1 MSATIKYKGNTIA
14 SITTDSSKTLK
25 TSGKYCED
33 DIIVENTKDGITP
46 SGNKAITAT
55 TSTQTGIDVTNY
67 ATVSVAPT
75 PSETKSVT
83 TNGDVTPSS
92 GKLLS
97 KVTVNVPTGTARDS
111 SDLTVS
117 GATVNV
123 PAGLYSSEASKSV
136 ASGTAGTPTASKG
149 AVSNNSVTVTP
160 SVANTTGYI
169 TGGTK
174 TGAGVKVSASELVS
188 GNKAITPS
196 ETAQSGIDVANFKT
210 ASVGAIPKTYVGS
223 GVTKK
228 AAETVSPSTSEQT
241 VCASGVYTTGEQKVS
256 AITPSIVGN
265 LDASS
270 FAASIV
276 AAIEGKGV
284 TVPDGTL
291 LDGMASL
298 IESIEAGGGGSVEPF
313 TKIISGTIT
322 FADNTTAFQLPET
335 ENFLAAYF
343 IRTDFWG
350 VKKDIHDNGAQVVL
364 FTPGQSFGYFSPI
377 SMSSTLYQYRD
388 NLSVFDTSPKLSD
401 GKITFNVDGGRGSF
415 FYGTYYY
422 SLIYGTK

>member
-1 MSATIKYKGNTIA
+1 MSSTIKYKGNTIA

-55 TSTQTGIDVTNY
+55 TSTQTDIDVTNY

-117 GATVNV
+117 GSTVNV

-174 TGAGVKVSASELVS
+174 TGVGVKVSASELVS

-223 GVTKK
+223 GVTRK
-228 AAETVSPSTSEQT
+228 AAATVAPSTSEQT

-291 LDGMASL
+291 LDGMAAL
-298 IESIEAGGGGSVEPF
+298 IEGIEAGSG
-313 TKIISGTIT
+313 ISYGTIT
-322 FADNTTAFQLPET
+322 IAEESTPYVITHGLGVRPSIIAFLFYPDGVFSKTVPVFTSIVETSNSGFIYVSGNGTGGSDFKSLYFSASKKNGWSYAANVIAPGIGFQAVNEQSFAINK
-335 ENFLAAYF
+335 NIG
-343 IRTDFWG
+343 IRTYLW
-350 VKKDIHDNGAQVVL
+350 IA
-364 FTPGQSFGYFSPI
+364 I
-377 SMSSTLYQYRD
+377 A
-388 NLSVFDTSPKLSD
+388 
-401 GKITFNVDGGRGSF
+401 
-415 FYGTYYY
+415 
-422 SLIYGTK
+422 